1 MVFIYLF
8 VFSMVGTTASV
19 LAEPMGATA
28 TGKSTQWRP
37 VQLPQLVDKKI
48 KSTLGMKVWW
58 WCTDIVM
65 TNTEGV
71 STQSSILLNNRWCC
85 LDKIDEILFLMCG
98 ATSKGENRKY
108 KGPVILVVT
117 FIVYLATIL
126 TSHSVSSQQNMYN
139 VIFFIFYSNCWQ
151 LQNNFVIKVY
161 VSVAIPNSTTRECLH
176 DFVGKLH

>member
-8 VFSMVGTTASV
+8 VFSMMGTTASV
-19 LAEPMGATA
+19 LPEPMGATA
-28 TGKSTQWRP
+28 TGKSTQWRL

-98 ATSKGENRKY
+98 AACKGENSKY

-117 FIVYLATIL
+117 FVVYLATIL

-139 VIFFIFYSNCWQ
+139 VIFFYI
-151 LQNNFVIKVY
+151 LQ
-161 VSVAIPNSTTRECLH
+161 
-176 DFVGKLH
+176 

>member
-19 LAEPMGATA
+19 PAEPMGATA
-28 TGKSTQWRP
+28 TGKSTQWRL

-71 STQSSILLNNRWCC
+71 STQSSIPW
-85 LDKIDEILFLMCG
+85 
-98 ATSKGENRKY
+98 
-108 KGPVILVVT
+108 
-117 FIVYLATIL
+117 TIGD
-126 TSHSVSSQQNMYN
+126 
-139 VIFFIFYSNCWQ
+139 
-151 LQNNFVIKVY
+151 
-161 VSVAIPNSTTRECLH
+161 AA
-176 DFVGKLH
+176 